1 MHQPQRYI
9 AHFDLDSFFVSV
21 EILKNPSLQNQ
32 PVLVG
37 GSRERGVVAAC
48 SYAARKFGIHSAMP
62 MKQALQLCPNAIVIS
77 GSYKDYSYF
86 SNRVTEIIANAAPAY
101 QKASIDEFYIDL
113 TGMDTYF
120 NPLQWTIDLRQ
131 QIIVATGLPIS
142 FGLASTKL
150 IAKIA
155 TDEAK
160 PNGYLFVQPGREK
173 EFLAPLPVQKIPG
186 VGKHTLPVL
195 QQMGIYT
202 IHDILQFS
210 PSHLEQKLGKWG
222 QTLHTIANG
231 KYDSPLHESHEAK
244 SISTEQ
250 TFSENTTDRLFLE
263 KKLVQMTE
271 KVAYELRQDNLF
283 TACIAVKIRYADFTT
298 QSKQVTI
305 PLTFCDD
312 ELIPVAKQLLQA
324 LYSGKQA
331 VRLLGIRLSN
341 LNKYG
346 KPPDLF
352 NATHTKASLYQ
363 AIDAVK
369 NKYGNFALRKGRS
382 V

>member
-21 EILKNPSLQNQ
+21 EVIKNPALQHR

-37 GSRERGVVAAC
+37 GSSERGVVAAC

-62 MKQALQLCPNAIVIS
+62 MKRALQLCPHAIVLP
-77 GSYKDYSYF
+77 GSYKDYTRF
-86 SNRVTEIIANAAPAY
+86 SNRVTDIIAHAAPAF

-113 TGMDTYF
+113 TGMDVFF

-131 QIIVATGLPIS
+131 QIMAATGLPIS

-160 PNGYLFVQPGREK
+160 PNGYLFVQPGK
-173 EFLAPLPVQKIPG
+173 EIDFLAPLPIQKIPG

-195 QQMGIYT
+195 QQMGIHT
-202 IHDILQFS
+202 IQDILQFT
-210 PSHLEQKLGKWG
+210 PQHLEQKLGKWG
-222 QTLHTIANG
+222 QTLHSIATG
-231 KYDSPLHESHEAK
+231 SYDMPLENSHETK

-250 TFSENTTDRLFLE
+250 TFAANTTERVFLE
-263 KKLVQMTE
+263 QKLVQMTE
-271 KVAYELRQDNLF
+271 KVAYELRQEGLF
-283 TACIAVKIRYADFTT
+283 TACIAIKIRYADFTT
-298 QSKQVTI
+298 TSKQATI

-312 ELIPVAKQLLQA
+312 ELIPVAQQLLQQ
-324 LYSGKQA
+324 LLKPHQP
-331 VRLLGIRLSN
+331 VRLLGVRLSA
-341 LNKYG
+341 LSKHG
-346 KPPDLF
+346 QVPDLF
-352 NATHTKASLYQ
+352 NQINTKANLYK

-369 NKYGNFALRKGRS
+369 NKYGTFALQKGRS

>member
-1 MHQPQRYI
+1 
-9 AHFDLDSFFVSV
+9 
-21 EILKNPSLQNQ
+21 
-32 PVLVG
+32 
-37 GSRERGVVAAC
+37 
-48 SYAARKFGIHSAMP
+48 
-62 MKQALQLCPNAIVIS
+62 
-77 GSYKDYSYF
+77 
-86 SNRVTEIIANAAPAY
+86 
-101 QKASIDEFYIDL
+101 
-113 TGMDTYF
+113 
-120 NPLQWTIDLRQ
+120 LQWTIDLRQ
-131 QIIVATGLPIS
+131 QIIAATGLPIS

-195 QQMGIYT
+195 QQMGIHT
-202 IHDILQFS
+202 IQDILQFM
-210 PSHLEQKLGKWG
+210 PQHLEQKLGKWG
-222 QTLHTIANG
+222 QTLHSIATG
-231 KYDSPLHESHEAK
+231 SYDRPLENSHETK

-250 TFSENTTDRLFLE
+250 TFAANTTDRVFLE
-263 KKLVQMTE
+263 QKLVQMTE
-271 KVAYELRQDNLF
+271 KVAYELRQEGLF
-283 TACIAVKIRYADFTT
+283 TACIAIKIRYADFTT
-298 QSKQVTI
+298 HSKQITI

-312 ELIPVAKQLLQA
+312 ELIPVAKQLLHT
-324 LYSGKQA
+324 LYAGKQA
-331 VRLLGIRLSN
+331 VRLLGVRLSN

-346 KPPDLF
+346 KAPDLF

-382 V
+382 L